1 MKSASGAGRGGGMD
15 DGRKDEGD
23 IRKRRGRPPR
33 VDTPMEARIKNI
45 VRGLRK
51 PRNSQNQTK
60 ISHFERLPDKA
71 AMPEYYNEI
80 KNPMAFDQIKVIES

>member
-1 MKSASGAGRGGGMD
+1 MKPGSGARRDGGLD
-15 DGRKDEGD
+15 DGRKDEND

-51 PRNSQNQTK
+51 PRNSQNQSK
-60 ISHFERLPDKA
+60 ISHFERLPDRA
-71 AMPEYYNEI
+71 VMPEYYNEI
-80 KNPMAFDQIKVIES
+80 KNPMAFDQIKVMIV